1 MADDNTFAAIPRGVQ
16 KGGDYTSEAS
26 RRLAEAVQRFVA
38 ATSYD
43 PQDPPWGDDAIGKAF
58 ENVYIEPHSE
68 LVKGVEAGAV
78 GFDGLGKYI
87 VGAGTDFE
95 KTQQG
100 NVDTIRADGGRRV

>member
-1 MADDNTFAAIPRGVQ
+1 VAEDDTFAAIPRGVQ

-58 ENVYIEPHSE
+58 ENIYTGAHSE
-68 LVKGVEAGAV
+68 LVKGAEALSA
-78 GFDGLGKYI
+78 GFTKLGEYI
-87 VGAGTDFE
+87 FDAGTNFE
-95 KTQQG
+95 KTQEG
-100 NVDTIRADGGRRV
+100 NVETIRGEGGRRV